1 MGRIVMP
8 YSLGMNPLSDLDA
21 AILDFEETAPR
32 SIGRKEEAIR
42 AQLDISPVRYH
53 QRLNLLLDAPAAA
66 QSHPLLVARLRRLR
80 EEREDTR
87 RAARGNPPSS

>member
-1 MGRIVMP
+1 MP

-66 QSHPLLVARLRRLR
+66 QSHPLLVARLRRVR
-80 EEREDTR
+80 EERENTR
-87 RAARGNPPSS
+87 RAARGNNPFS

>member
-1 MGRIVMP
+1 
-8 YSLGMNPLSDLDA
+8 MNPLSDLDA

-87 RAARGNPPSS
+87 RAARRNTPDS

>member
-1 MGRIVMP
+1 
-8 YSLGMNPLSDLDA
+8 MNPLSDLDA

-66 QSHPLLVARLRRLR
+66 QSHRLLVARLRRLR

-87 RAARGNPPSS
+87 RAARGNTPDS

>member
-66 QSHPLLVARLRRLR
+66 QSHPLLVARLRRVR
-80 EEREDTR
+80 EERENTR
-87 RAARGNPPSS
+87 RAARGNTPFS

>member
-1 MGRIVMP
+1 
-8 YSLGMNPLSDLDA
+8 MNPLSDLDA

-80 EEREDTR
+80 EKREDTR

>member
-1 MGRIVMP
+1 MP

-66 QSHPLLVARLRRLR
+66 QSHPLLVARLRLVR
-80 EEREDTR
+80 EERENTR
-87 RAARGNPPSS
+87 RAARGNTPFS

>member
-66 QSHPLLVARLRRLR
+66 QSHPLMVARLRRLR
-80 EEREDTR
+80 EERENTR

>member
-1 MGRIVMP
+1 
-8 YSLGMNPLSDLDA
+8 MNPLSDLDA

-53 QRLNLLLDAPAAA
+53 QRLNLPVSYTHLTLPTSD
-66 QSHPLLVARLRRLR
+66 LV
-80 EEREDTR
+80 
-87 RAARGNPPSS
+87 